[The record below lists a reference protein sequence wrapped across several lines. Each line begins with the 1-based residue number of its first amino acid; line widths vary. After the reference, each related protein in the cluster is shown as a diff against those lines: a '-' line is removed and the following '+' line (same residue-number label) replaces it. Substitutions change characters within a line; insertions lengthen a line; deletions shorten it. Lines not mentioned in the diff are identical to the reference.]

1 MYHCRTWSWA
11 TVEDASRRK
20 SYLPPDKQCLQTKNG
35 ETDACSATS
44 SATSRRS
51 DSLVSVAASK
61 VLGLRLGSKDSFLN
75 DSLMKVA
82 ACKLPKR
89 QKNNCPYF
97 G

>member
-35 ETDACSATS
+35 ETDAR

-51 DSLVSVAASK
+51 DMGFSVPRRLK
-61 VLGLRLGSKDSFLN
+61 GLRVVATQIA
-75 DSLMKVA
+75 SLTWHN
-82 ACKLPKR
+82 L
-89 QKNNCPYF
+89 
-97 G
+97 